1 MYYNVIR
8 AGARARRAKRAELKI
23 DFIFEFFGRKKIGL
37 KKKSM
42 SKKLQTNFLEAKVVV
57 SSLQL
62 LSLTHTLFKKMMKDV
77 MLMTLIA
84 YASASQD

>member
-1 MYYNVIR
+1 
-8 AGARARRAKRAELKI
+8 
-23 DFIFEFFGRKKIGL
+23 
-37 KKKSM
+37 M
-42 SKKLQTNFLEAKVVV
+42 SKKLQTKFLEAKVVV

-84 YASASQD
+84 YVKSSQD